1 MYAILCLSLAV
12 GLSSGVFS
20 NYFKE
25 VFAVDSVQRGLL
37 EIPRETPG
45 ILCVVILTALS
56 GLGNLSLMVMA
67 YGFCTLGLA
76 VLGLLSPSYF
86 IMQIFLFSF
95 SLGEHMMMPLR
106 DSIAMDLSGEGKTG
120 TFLGQVKGKM
130 TLASMAASAAVFI
143 GYRTG
148 IFWFGDGVI
157 PSFVAGLLFTAAGL
171 FFAVRACGTKHRHS
185 RLRFNGTWLLA
196 PVLAMAVRLV
206 LAYRVDSVNPA
217 LEAYYVELLAL
228 VFLNLA
234 FYRFSSFSF
243 DAGRTRRFALYA
255 CCAVVLCL
263 AAFCDSSSLSARLL
277 EIGAGLCVLG
287 FLLLH
292 LTAASAPSGTGSE
305 EIE

>member
-1 MYAILCLSLAV
+1 MKKPLLLPFIALVGGAAAAVLRLLQNTTGFEEGTGLPIPGNLPATALVILLVLLAAV
-12 GLSSGVFS
+12 LILLVRRLPEKAAPAFPADFTARDPRLLFVPMAGLFLMGISGV
-20 NYFKE
+20 
-25 VFAVDSVQRGLL
+25 L
-37 EIPRETPG
+37 
-45 ILCVVILTALS
+45 
-56 GLGNLSLMVMA
+56 
-67 YGFCTLGLA
+67 
-76 VLGLLSPSYF
+76 
-86 IMQIFLFSF
+86 
-95 SLGEHMMMPLR
+95 
-106 DSIAMDLSGEGKTG
+106 DL
-120 TFLGQVKGKM
+120 
-130 TLASMAASAAVFI
+130 
-143 GYRTG
+143 
-148 IFWFGDGVI
+148 
-157 PSFVAGLLFTAAGL
+157 VAGLGLTETLIQSVVSAADPSGMTSVVAISSSDGYSSQAHLILGVLDLLAAAGL

-277 EIGAGLCVLG
+277 EVGAGLCVLG

-292 LTAASAPSGTGSE
+292 LTAASVPSGTGSE

>member
-1 MYAILCLSLAV
+1 MKKPLLLPFIALVGGAAAAVLRLLQNTTGFEEGTGLPIPGNLPATALVILLVLLAAV
-12 GLSSGVFS
+12 LILLVRRLPEKAAPAFPADFTARDPRLLFVPMAGLFLMGISGV
-20 NYFKE
+20 
-25 VFAVDSVQRGLL
+25 L
-37 EIPRETPG
+37 
-45 ILCVVILTALS
+45 
-56 GLGNLSLMVMA
+56 
-67 YGFCTLGLA
+67 
-76 VLGLLSPSYF
+76 
-86 IMQIFLFSF
+86 
-95 SLGEHMMMPLR
+95 
-106 DSIAMDLSGEGKTG
+106 DL
-120 TFLGQVKGKM
+120 
-130 TLASMAASAAVFI
+130 
-143 GYRTG
+143 
-148 IFWFGDGVI
+148 
-157 PSFVAGLLFTAAGL
+157 VAGLGLTETLIQSAVSAADPSGMTSVVAISSSDGYSSQAHLILGVLDLLAAAGL
-171 FFAVRACGTKHRHS
+171 FFAIRACGTKHRHS

>member
-1 MYAILCLSLAV
+1 MKKPLLLPFIALVGGAAAAVLRLLQNTTGFEEGTGLPIPGNLPATALVILLVLLAAV
-12 GLSSGVFS
+12 LILLVRRLPEKAAPAFPADFTARDPRLLFVPMAGLFLMGISGV
-20 NYFKE
+20 
-25 VFAVDSVQRGLL
+25 L
-37 EIPRETPG
+37 
-45 ILCVVILTALS
+45 
-56 GLGNLSLMVMA
+56 
-67 YGFCTLGLA
+67 
-76 VLGLLSPSYF
+76 
-86 IMQIFLFSF
+86 
-95 SLGEHMMMPLR
+95 
-106 DSIAMDLSGEGKTG
+106 DL
-120 TFLGQVKGKM
+120 
-130 TLASMAASAAVFI
+130 
-143 GYRTG
+143 
-148 IFWFGDGVI
+148 
-157 PSFVAGLLFTAAGL
+157 VAGLGLTETLIQSVVSAADPSGMTSVVAISSSDGYSSQAHLILGVLDLLAAAGL

>member
-1 MYAILCLSLAV
+1 MKKPLLPPFIALVGGAAAAVLRLLQNTTGFEEGTGLPIPGNLPATALVILLVLLAAV
-12 GLSSGVFS
+12 LILLVRRLPEKAAPAFPADFTARDPRLLFVPMAGLFLMGISGV
-20 NYFKE
+20 
-25 VFAVDSVQRGLL
+25 L
-37 EIPRETPG
+37 
-45 ILCVVILTALS
+45 
-56 GLGNLSLMVMA
+56 
-67 YGFCTLGLA
+67 
-76 VLGLLSPSYF
+76 
-86 IMQIFLFSF
+86 
-95 SLGEHMMMPLR
+95 
-106 DSIAMDLSGEGKTG
+106 DL
-120 TFLGQVKGKM
+120 
-130 TLASMAASAAVFI
+130 
-143 GYRTG
+143 
-148 IFWFGDGVI
+148 
-157 PSFVAGLLFTAAGL
+157 VAGLGLTETLIQSAVSAADPSGMTSVVAISSSDGYSSQAHLILGVLDLLAAAGL

>member
-1 MYAILCLSLAV
+1 MKKPLLLPFIALVGGAAAAVLRLLQNTTGFEEGTGLPIPGNLPATALVILLVLLAAV
-12 GLSSGVFS
+12 LILLVRRLPEKAAPAFPADFTAWDPRLLFVPMAGLFLMGISGV
-20 NYFKE
+20 
-25 VFAVDSVQRGLL
+25 L
-37 EIPRETPG
+37 
-45 ILCVVILTALS
+45 
-56 GLGNLSLMVMA
+56 
-67 YGFCTLGLA
+67 
-76 VLGLLSPSYF
+76 
-86 IMQIFLFSF
+86 
-95 SLGEHMMMPLR
+95 
-106 DSIAMDLSGEGKTG
+106 DL
-120 TFLGQVKGKM
+120 
-130 TLASMAASAAVFI
+130 
-143 GYRTG
+143 
-148 IFWFGDGVI
+148 
-157 PSFVAGLLFTAAGL
+157 VAGLGLTETLIQSAVSAADPSGMTSVVAISSPDGYSSQAHLILGVLDLLAAAGL

>member
-1 MYAILCLSLAV
+1 MKKPLLLPFIALVGGAAAAVLRLLQNTTGFEEGTGLPIPGNLPATALVILLVLLAAV
-12 GLSSGVFS
+12 LILLVRRLPEKAAPAFPADFTARDPRLLFVPMAGLFLMGISGV
-20 NYFKE
+20 
-25 VFAVDSVQRGLL
+25 L
-37 EIPRETPG
+37 
-45 ILCVVILTALS
+45 
-56 GLGNLSLMVMA
+56 
-67 YGFCTLGLA
+67 
-76 VLGLLSPSYF
+76 
-86 IMQIFLFSF
+86 
-95 SLGEHMMMPLR
+95 
-106 DSIAMDLSGEGKTG
+106 DL
-120 TFLGQVKGKM
+120 
-130 TLASMAASAAVFI
+130 
-143 GYRTG
+143 
-148 IFWFGDGVI
+148 
-157 PSFVAGLLFTAAGL
+157 VAGLGLTETLIQSAVSAADPSGMTSVVAISSPDGYSSQAHLILGVLDLLAAAGL

>member
-1 MYAILCLSLAV
+1 MKKPLLLPFIALVGGAAAAVLRLLQNTTGFEEGTGLPIPGNLPATALVILLVLLAAV
-12 GLSSGVFS
+12 LILLVRRLPEKAAPAFPADFTARDPRLLFVPMAGLFLMGISGV
-20 NYFKE
+20 
-25 VFAVDSVQRGLL
+25 L
-37 EIPRETPG
+37 
-45 ILCVVILTALS
+45 
-56 GLGNLSLMVMA
+56 
-67 YGFCTLGLA
+67 
-76 VLGLLSPSYF
+76 
-86 IMQIFLFSF
+86 
-95 SLGEHMMMPLR
+95 
-106 DSIAMDLSGEGKTG
+106 DL
-120 TFLGQVKGKM
+120 
-130 TLASMAASAAVFI
+130 
-143 GYRTG
+143 
-148 IFWFGDGVI
+148 
-157 PSFVAGLLFTAAGL
+157 VAGLGLTETLIQSAVSAADPSGMTSVVAISSPDGYSSQAHLILGVLDLLAAAGL

-263 AAFCDSSSLSARLL
+263 AAFCDSSSLSAWLL

>member
-1 MYAILCLSLAV
+1 MKKPLLLPFIALVGGAAAAVLRLLQNTTGFEEGTGLPIPGNLPATALVILLVLLAAV
-12 GLSSGVFS
+12 LILLVRRLPQKAAPAFPADFTARDPRLLFVPMAGLFLMGISGV
-20 NYFKE
+20 
-25 VFAVDSVQRGLL
+25 L
-37 EIPRETPG
+37 
-45 ILCVVILTALS
+45 
-56 GLGNLSLMVMA
+56 
-67 YGFCTLGLA
+67 
-76 VLGLLSPSYF
+76 
-86 IMQIFLFSF
+86 
-95 SLGEHMMMPLR
+95 
-106 DSIAMDLSGEGKTG
+106 DL
-120 TFLGQVKGKM
+120 
-130 TLASMAASAAVFI
+130 
-143 GYRTG
+143 
-148 IFWFGDGVI
+148 
-157 PSFVAGLLFTAAGL
+157 VAGLGLTETLIQSAVSAADPSGMTSVVAISSSDGYSSQAHLILGVLDLLAAAGL

-185 RLRFNGTWLLA
+185 RLRFNGTWVLA

>member
-1 MYAILCLSLAV
+1 MKKPLLLPFIALVGGAAAAVLRLLQNTTGFEEGTGLPIPGNLPATALVILLVLLAAV
-12 GLSSGVFS
+12 LILLVRRLPEKAAPAFPADFTARDPRLLFVPMAGLFLMGISGV
-20 NYFKE
+20 
-25 VFAVDSVQRGLL
+25 L
-37 EIPRETPG
+37 
-45 ILCVVILTALS
+45 
-56 GLGNLSLMVMA
+56 
-67 YGFCTLGLA
+67 
-76 VLGLLSPSYF
+76 
-86 IMQIFLFSF
+86 
-95 SLGEHMMMPLR
+95 
-106 DSIAMDLSGEGKTG
+106 DL
-120 TFLGQVKGKM
+120 
-130 TLASMAASAAVFI
+130 
-143 GYRTG
+143 
-148 IFWFGDGVI
+148 
-157 PSFVAGLLFTAAGL
+157 VAGLGLTETLIQGAVSAADPSGMTSVVAISSSDGYSSQAHLILGVLDLLAAAGL

>member
-1 MYAILCLSLAV
+1 MKKPLLLPFIALVGGAAAAVLRLLQNTTGFEEGTGLPIPGNLPATALVILLVLLAAV
-12 GLSSGVFS
+12 LILLVRRLPQKAAPAFPADFTARDPRLLFVPMAGLFLMGISGV
-20 NYFKE
+20 
-25 VFAVDSVQRGLL
+25 L
-37 EIPRETPG
+37 
-45 ILCVVILTALS
+45 
-56 GLGNLSLMVMA
+56 
-67 YGFCTLGLA
+67 
-76 VLGLLSPSYF
+76 
-86 IMQIFLFSF
+86 
-95 SLGEHMMMPLR
+95 
-106 DSIAMDLSGEGKTG
+106 DL
-120 TFLGQVKGKM
+120 
-130 TLASMAASAAVFI
+130 
-143 GYRTG
+143 
-148 IFWFGDGVI
+148 
-157 PSFVAGLLFTAAGL
+157 VAGLGLTETLIQSAVSAADPSGMTSVVAISSSDGYSSQAHLILGVLDLLAAAGL

-277 EIGAGLCVLG
+277 EIGAELCVLG

>member
-1 MYAILCLSLAV
+1 MKKPLLLPFIALVGGAAAAVLRLLQNTTGFEEGTGLPIPGNLPATALVILLVLLAAV
-12 GLSSGVFS
+12 LILLVRRLPEKAAPAFPADFTARDPRLLFVPMAGLFLMGISGV
-20 NYFKE
+20 
-25 VFAVDSVQRGLL
+25 L
-37 EIPRETPG
+37 
-45 ILCVVILTALS
+45 
-56 GLGNLSLMVMA
+56 
-67 YGFCTLGLA
+67 
-76 VLGLLSPSYF
+76 
-86 IMQIFLFSF
+86 
-95 SLGEHMMMPLR
+95 
-106 DSIAMDLSGEGKTG
+106 DL
-120 TFLGQVKGKM
+120 
-130 TLASMAASAAVFI
+130 
-143 GYRTG
+143 
-148 IFWFGDGVI
+148 
-157 PSFVAGLLFTAAGL
+157 VAGLGLTETLIQSAVSAADPSGMTSVVAISSSDGYSSQAHLILGVLDLLAAAGL

-263 AAFCDSSSLSARLL
+263 AAFCDSSSLSAQLL

-292 LTAASAPSGTGSE
+292 LTAASVPSGTGSE

>member
-1 MYAILCLSLAV
+1 MKKPLLLPFIALVGGAAAAVLRLLQNTTGFEEGTGLPIPGNLPATALVILLVLLAAV
-12 GLSSGVFS
+12 LILLVRRLPEKAAPAFPADFTARDPRLLFVPMAGLFLMGISGV
-20 NYFKE
+20 
-25 VFAVDSVQRGLL
+25 L
-37 EIPRETPG
+37 
-45 ILCVVILTALS
+45 
-56 GLGNLSLMVMA
+56 
-67 YGFCTLGLA
+67 
-76 VLGLLSPSYF
+76 
-86 IMQIFLFSF
+86 
-95 SLGEHMMMPLR
+95 
-106 DSIAMDLSGEGKTG
+106 DL
-120 TFLGQVKGKM
+120 
-130 TLASMAASAAVFI
+130 
-143 GYRTG
+143 
-148 IFWFGDGVI
+148 
-157 PSFVAGLLFTAAGL
+157 VAGLGLTETLIQSAVSAADPSGMTSVVAISSSDGYSSQAHLILGVLDLLAAAGL

-196 PVLAMAVRLV
+196 PVLAMAVWLV

>member
-1 MYAILCLSLAV
+1 MGI
-12 GLSSGVFS
+12 SGV
-20 NYFKE
+20 
-25 VFAVDSVQRGLL
+25 L
-37 EIPRETPG
+37 
-45 ILCVVILTALS
+45 
-56 GLGNLSLMVMA
+56 
-67 YGFCTLGLA
+67 
-76 VLGLLSPSYF
+76 
-86 IMQIFLFSF
+86 
-95 SLGEHMMMPLR
+95 
-106 DSIAMDLSGEGKTG
+106 DL
-120 TFLGQVKGKM
+120 
-130 TLASMAASAAVFI
+130 
-143 GYRTG
+143 
-148 IFWFGDGVI
+148 
-157 PSFVAGLLFTAAGL
+157 VAGLGLTETLIQSAVSAADPSGMTSVVAISSPDGYSSQAHLILGVLDLLAAAGL

>member
-1 MYAILCLSLAV
+1 MKKPLLLPFIALVGGAAAAVLRLLQNTTGFEEGTGLPIPGNLPATALVILLVLLAAV
-12 GLSSGVFS
+12 LILLVRRLPEKAAPAFPADFTARDPRLLFVPMAGLFLMGISGV
-20 NYFKE
+20 
-25 VFAVDSVQRGLL
+25 L
-37 EIPRETPG
+37 
-45 ILCVVILTALS
+45 
-56 GLGNLSLMVMA
+56 
-67 YGFCTLGLA
+67 
-76 VLGLLSPSYF
+76 
-86 IMQIFLFSF
+86 
-95 SLGEHMMMPLR
+95 
-106 DSIAMDLSGEGKTG
+106 DL
-120 TFLGQVKGKM
+120 
-130 TLASMAASAAVFI
+130 
-143 GYRTG
+143 
-148 IFWFGDGVI
+148 
-157 PSFVAGLLFTAAGL
+157 VAGLGLTETLIQSAVSAADPSGMTSVVTISSPDGYSSQAHLILGVLDLLAAAGL

>member
-1 MYAILCLSLAV
+1 MKKPLLLPFIALVGGAAAAVLRLLQNTTGFEEGTGLPIPGNLPATALVILLVLLAAV
-12 GLSSGVFS
+12 LILLVRRLPEKAAPAFPADFTARDPRLLFVPMAGLFLMGISGV
-20 NYFKE
+20 
-25 VFAVDSVQRGLL
+25 L
-37 EIPRETPG
+37 
-45 ILCVVILTALS
+45 
-56 GLGNLSLMVMA
+56 
-67 YGFCTLGLA
+67 
-76 VLGLLSPSYF
+76 
-86 IMQIFLFSF
+86 
-95 SLGEHMMMPLR
+95 
-106 DSIAMDLSGEGKTG
+106 DL
-120 TFLGQVKGKM
+120 
-130 TLASMAASAAVFI
+130 
-143 GYRTG
+143 
-148 IFWFGDGVI
+148 
-157 PSFVAGLLFTAAGL
+157 VAGLGLTETLIQSAVSAADPSGMTSVVAISSSDGYSSQAHLILGVLDLLAAAGL
-171 FFAVRACGTKHRHS
+171 FFAVRACSTKHRHS

>member
-1 MYAILCLSLAV
+1 MKKPLLLPFIALVGGAAAAVLRLLQNTTGFEEGTGLPIPGNLPATALVILLVLLAAV
-12 GLSSGVFS
+12 LILLVRRLPQKAAPAFPADFTARDPRLLFVPMAGLFLMGISGV
-20 NYFKE
+20 
-25 VFAVDSVQRGLL
+25 L
-37 EIPRETPG
+37 
-45 ILCVVILTALS
+45 
-56 GLGNLSLMVMA
+56 
-67 YGFCTLGLA
+67 
-76 VLGLLSPSYF
+76 
-86 IMQIFLFSF
+86 
-95 SLGEHMMMPLR
+95 
-106 DSIAMDLSGEGKTG
+106 DL
-120 TFLGQVKGKM
+120 
-130 TLASMAASAAVFI
+130 
-143 GYRTG
+143 
-148 IFWFGDGVI
+148 
-157 PSFVAGLLFTAAGL
+157 VAGLGLTETLIQSAVSAADPSGMTSVVVISSSDGYSSQAHLILGVLDLLAAAGL

>member
-1 MYAILCLSLAV
+1 MKKPLLLPFIALVGGAAAAVLRLLQNTTSFEEGTGLPIPGNLPATALVILLVLLAAV
-12 GLSSGVFS
+12 LILLVRRLPQKAAPAFPADFTARDPRLLFVPMAGLFLMGISGV
-20 NYFKE
+20 
-25 VFAVDSVQRGLL
+25 L
-37 EIPRETPG
+37 
-45 ILCVVILTALS
+45 
-56 GLGNLSLMVMA
+56 
-67 YGFCTLGLA
+67 
-76 VLGLLSPSYF
+76 
-86 IMQIFLFSF
+86 
-95 SLGEHMMMPLR
+95 
-106 DSIAMDLSGEGKTG
+106 DL
-120 TFLGQVKGKM
+120 
-130 TLASMAASAAVFI
+130 
-143 GYRTG
+143 
-148 IFWFGDGVI
+148 
-157 PSFVAGLLFTAAGL
+157 VAGLGLTETLIQSAVSAADPSGMTSVVAISSSDGYSSQAHLILGVLDLLAAAGL

>member
-1 MYAILCLSLAV
+1 MKKTLLLPFIALVGGAAAAVLRLLQNTTGFEEGTGLPIPGNLPATALVILLVLLAAV
-12 GLSSGVFS
+12 LILLVRRLPEKAAPAFPADFTARDPRLLFVPMAGLFLMGISGV
-20 NYFKE
+20 
-25 VFAVDSVQRGLL
+25 L
-37 EIPRETPG
+37 
-45 ILCVVILTALS
+45 
-56 GLGNLSLMVMA
+56 
-67 YGFCTLGLA
+67 
-76 VLGLLSPSYF
+76 
-86 IMQIFLFSF
+86 
-95 SLGEHMMMPLR
+95 
-106 DSIAMDLSGEGKTG
+106 DL
-120 TFLGQVKGKM
+120 
-130 TLASMAASAAVFI
+130 
-143 GYRTG
+143 
-148 IFWFGDGVI
+148 
-157 PSFVAGLLFTAAGL
+157 VAGLGLTETLIQSVVSAADPSGMTSVVAISSSDGYSSQAHLILGVLDLLAAAGL

>member
-1 MYAILCLSLAV
+1 MKKPLLLPFIALVGGAAAAVLRLLQNTTGFEEGTGLPIPGNLPATALVILLVLLAAV
-12 GLSSGVFS
+12 LILLVHRLPEKAAPAFPADFTARDPRLLFVPMAGLFLMGISGV
-20 NYFKE
+20 
-25 VFAVDSVQRGLL
+25 L
-37 EIPRETPG
+37 
-45 ILCVVILTALS
+45 
-56 GLGNLSLMVMA
+56 
-67 YGFCTLGLA
+67 
-76 VLGLLSPSYF
+76 
-86 IMQIFLFSF
+86 
-95 SLGEHMMMPLR
+95 
-106 DSIAMDLSGEGKTG
+106 DL
-120 TFLGQVKGKM
+120 
-130 TLASMAASAAVFI
+130 
-143 GYRTG
+143 
-148 IFWFGDGVI
+148 
-157 PSFVAGLLFTAAGL
+157 VAGLGLTETLIQGAVSAADPSGMTSVVAISSSDGYSSQAHLILGVLDLLAAAGL

>member
-1 MYAILCLSLAV
+1 MKKPLLLPFIALVGGAAAAVLRLLQNTTGFEEGTGLPIPGNLPATALVILLVLLAV
-12 GLSSGVFS
+12 VLILLVRRLPEKAAPAFPADFTARDPRLLFVPMAGLFLMGISGV
-20 NYFKE
+20 
-25 VFAVDSVQRGLL
+25 L
-37 EIPRETPG
+37 
-45 ILCVVILTALS
+45 
-56 GLGNLSLMVMA
+56 
-67 YGFCTLGLA
+67 
-76 VLGLLSPSYF
+76 
-86 IMQIFLFSF
+86 
-95 SLGEHMMMPLR
+95 
-106 DSIAMDLSGEGKTG
+106 DL
-120 TFLGQVKGKM
+120 
-130 TLASMAASAAVFI
+130 
-143 GYRTG
+143 
-148 IFWFGDGVI
+148 
-157 PSFVAGLLFTAAGL
+157 VAGLGLTETLIQGAVSAADPSGMTSVVAISSSDGYSSQAHLILGVLDLLAAAGL

-234 FYRFSSFSF
+234 FYRFSSVSF

>member
-1 MYAILCLSLAV
+1 MKKPLLLPFIALVGGAAAAVLRLLQNTTGFEEGTGLPIPGNLPATALVILLVLLAAV
-12 GLSSGVFS
+12 LILLVRRLPQKAAPAFPADFTARDPRLLFVPMAGLFLMGISGV
-20 NYFKE
+20 
-25 VFAVDSVQRGLL
+25 L
-37 EIPRETPG
+37 
-45 ILCVVILTALS
+45 
-56 GLGNLSLMVMA
+56 
-67 YGFCTLGLA
+67 
-76 VLGLLSPSYF
+76 
-86 IMQIFLFSF
+86 
-95 SLGEHMMMPLR
+95 
-106 DSIAMDLSGEGKTG
+106 DL
-120 TFLGQVKGKM
+120 
-130 TLASMAASAAVFI
+130 
-143 GYRTG
+143 
-148 IFWFGDGVI
+148 
-157 PSFVAGLLFTAAGL
+157 VAGLGLTETLIQSAVSAADPSGMTSVVAISSSDGYSSQAHLILGVLDLLAAAGL

>member
-1 MYAILCLSLAV
+1 MKKPLLLPFIALVGGAAAAVLRLLQNTTGFEEGTGLPIPGNLPATALVILLVLLAAV
-12 GLSSGVFS
+12 LILLVRRLPEKAAPAFPADFTARDPRLLFVPMAGLFLMGISGV
-20 NYFKE
+20 
-25 VFAVDSVQRGLL
+25 L
-37 EIPRETPG
+37 
-45 ILCVVILTALS
+45 
-56 GLGNLSLMVMA
+56 
-67 YGFCTLGLA
+67 
-76 VLGLLSPSYF
+76 
-86 IMQIFLFSF
+86 
-95 SLGEHMMMPLR
+95 
-106 DSIAMDLSGEGKTG
+106 DL
-120 TFLGQVKGKM
+120 
-130 TLASMAASAAVFI
+130 
-143 GYRTG
+143 
-148 IFWFGDGVI
+148 
-157 PSFVAGLLFTAAGL
+157 VAGLVLTETLIQSAVSAADPSGMTSVVAISSSDGYSSQAHLILGVLDLLAAAGL

>member
-1 MYAILCLSLAV
+1 MKKPLLLPFIALVGGAAAAVLRLLQNTTGFEEGTGLPIPGNLPATALVILLVLLAV
-12 GLSSGVFS
+12 VLILLVRRLPEKAAPAFPADFTARDPRLLFVPMAGLFLMGISGV
-20 NYFKE
+20 
-25 VFAVDSVQRGLL
+25 L
-37 EIPRETPG
+37 
-45 ILCVVILTALS
+45 
-56 GLGNLSLMVMA
+56 
-67 YGFCTLGLA
+67 
-76 VLGLLSPSYF
+76 
-86 IMQIFLFSF
+86 
-95 SLGEHMMMPLR
+95 
-106 DSIAMDLSGEGKTG
+106 DL
-120 TFLGQVKGKM
+120 
-130 TLASMAASAAVFI
+130 
-143 GYRTG
+143 
-148 IFWFGDGVI
+148 
-157 PSFVAGLLFTAAGL
+157 VAGLGLTETLIQGAVSAADPSGMTSVVAISSSDGYSSQAHLILGVLDLLAAAGL

>member
-1 MYAILCLSLAV
+1 MKKPLLLPFIALVGGAAAAVLRLLQNTTGFEEGTGLPIPGNLPATALVILLVLLAAV
-12 GLSSGVFS
+12 LILLVRRLPEKAAPAFPADFTARDPRLLFVPMAGLFLMGISGV
-20 NYFKE
+20 
-25 VFAVDSVQRGLL
+25 L
-37 EIPRETPG
+37 
-45 ILCVVILTALS
+45 
-56 GLGNLSLMVMA
+56 
-67 YGFCTLGLA
+67 
-76 VLGLLSPSYF
+76 
-86 IMQIFLFSF
+86 
-95 SLGEHMMMPLR
+95 
-106 DSIAMDLSGEGKTG
+106 DL
-120 TFLGQVKGKM
+120 
-130 TLASMAASAAVFI
+130 
-143 GYRTG
+143 
-148 IFWFGDGVI
+148 
-157 PSFVAGLLFTAAGL
+157 VAGLGLTETLIQSAVSAADPSGMTSVVAISSSDGYSSQAHLILGVLDLLAAAGL
-171 FFAVRACGTKHRHS
+171 FFSVRACGTKHRHS

-196 PVLAMAVRLV
+196 PVLAMAVWLV

>member
-1 MYAILCLSLAV
+1 MKKPLLLPFIALVGGAAAAVLRLLQNTTGFEEGTGLPIPGNLPATALVILLVLLAAV
-12 GLSSGVFS
+12 LILLVRRLPEKAAPAFPADFTARDPRLLFVPMAGLFLMGISGV
-20 NYFKE
+20 
-25 VFAVDSVQRGLL
+25 L
-37 EIPRETPG
+37 
-45 ILCVVILTALS
+45 
-56 GLGNLSLMVMA
+56 
-67 YGFCTLGLA
+67 
-76 VLGLLSPSYF
+76 
-86 IMQIFLFSF
+86 
-95 SLGEHMMMPLR
+95 
-106 DSIAMDLSGEGKTG
+106 DL
-120 TFLGQVKGKM
+120 
-130 TLASMAASAAVFI
+130 
-143 GYRTG
+143 
-148 IFWFGDGVI
+148 
-157 PSFVAGLLFTAAGL
+157 VAGLGLTETLIQSAVSAADPSGTTSVVAISSSDGYSSQAHLILGVLDLLAAAGL

>member
-1 MYAILCLSLAV
+1 MKKPLLLPFIALVGGAAAAVLRLLQNTTGFEEGTGLPFPGNLPATALVILLVLLAV
-12 GLSSGVFS
+12 VLILLVRRLPEKAAPAFPADFTARDPRLLFVPMAGLFLMGISGV
-20 NYFKE
+20 
-25 VFAVDSVQRGLL
+25 L
-37 EIPRETPG
+37 
-45 ILCVVILTALS
+45 
-56 GLGNLSLMVMA
+56 
-67 YGFCTLGLA
+67 
-76 VLGLLSPSYF
+76 
-86 IMQIFLFSF
+86 
-95 SLGEHMMMPLR
+95 
-106 DSIAMDLSGEGKTG
+106 DL
-120 TFLGQVKGKM
+120 
-130 TLASMAASAAVFI
+130 
-143 GYRTG
+143 
-148 IFWFGDGVI
+148 
-157 PSFVAGLLFTAAGL
+157 VAGLGLTETLIQSAVSAADPSGMTSVVAISSSDGYSSQAHLILGVLDLLAAAGL

>member
-1 MYAILCLSLAV
+1 MKKPLLLPFIALVGGAAAAVLRLLQNTTGFEEGTGLPIPGNLPATALVILLVLLAV
-12 GLSSGVFS
+12 VLILLVRRLPEKAAPAFPADFTARDPRLLFVPMAGLFLMGISGV
-20 NYFKE
+20 
-25 VFAVDSVQRGLL
+25 L
-37 EIPRETPG
+37 
-45 ILCVVILTALS
+45 
-56 GLGNLSLMVMA
+56 
-67 YGFCTLGLA
+67 
-76 VLGLLSPSYF
+76 
-86 IMQIFLFSF
+86 
-95 SLGEHMMMPLR
+95 
-106 DSIAMDLSGEGKTG
+106 DL
-120 TFLGQVKGKM
+120 
-130 TLASMAASAAVFI
+130 
-143 GYRTG
+143 
-148 IFWFGDGVI
+148 
-157 PSFVAGLLFTAAGL
+157 VAGLGLTETLIQSAVSAADPSGMTSVVAISSSDGYSSQAHLILGVLDLLAAAGL

>member
-1 MYAILCLSLAV
+1 MKKPLLLPFIALVGGAAAAVLRLLQNTTGFEEGTGLPIPGNLPATALVILLVLLAAV
-12 GLSSGVFS
+12 LILLVRRLPEKAAPAFPADFTARDPRLLFVPMAGLFLMGISGV
-20 NYFKE
+20 
-25 VFAVDSVQRGLL
+25 L
-37 EIPRETPG
+37 
-45 ILCVVILTALS
+45 
-56 GLGNLSLMVMA
+56 
-67 YGFCTLGLA
+67 
-76 VLGLLSPSYF
+76 
-86 IMQIFLFSF
+86 
-95 SLGEHMMMPLR
+95 
-106 DSIAMDLSGEGKTG
+106 DL
-120 TFLGQVKGKM
+120 
-130 TLASMAASAAVFI
+130 
-143 GYRTG
+143 
-148 IFWFGDGVI
+148 
-157 PSFVAGLLFTAAGL
+157 VAGLGLTETLIQSAVSAADPSGMTSVVAISSSDGYSSQAHLILGVLDLLAAAGL

-217 LEAYYVELLAL
+217 LEADYVELLAL

>member
-1 MYAILCLSLAV
+1 MKKPLLLPFIALVGGAAAAVLRLLQNTTGFEEGTGLPIPGNLPATALVILLVLLAAV
-12 GLSSGVFS
+12 LILLVRRLPEKAAPAFPADFTARDPRLLFVPMAGLFLMGISGV
-20 NYFKE
+20 
-25 VFAVDSVQRGLL
+25 L
-37 EIPRETPG
+37 
-45 ILCVVILTALS
+45 
-56 GLGNLSLMVMA
+56 
-67 YGFCTLGLA
+67 
-76 VLGLLSPSYF
+76 
-86 IMQIFLFSF
+86 
-95 SLGEHMMMPLR
+95 
-106 DSIAMDLSGEGKTG
+106 DL
-120 TFLGQVKGKM
+120 
-130 TLASMAASAAVFI
+130 
-143 GYRTG
+143 
-148 IFWFGDGVI
+148 
-157 PSFVAGLLFTAAGL
+157 VAGLGLTETLIQSAVSAADPSGMTSVVAISSSDGYSSQAHLILGVLDLLAAAGL

-292 LTAASAPSGTGSE
+292 LTAASAPSGTGNE

>member
-1 MYAILCLSLAV
+1 MKKPLLLPFIALVGGAAAAVLRLLQNTTGFEEGTGLPIPGNLPATALVILLVLLAAV
-12 GLSSGVFS
+12 LILLVRRLPEKAAPAFPADFTARDPRLLFVPMAGLFLMGISGV
-20 NYFKE
+20 
-25 VFAVDSVQRGLL
+25 L
-37 EIPRETPG
+37 
-45 ILCVVILTALS
+45 
-56 GLGNLSLMVMA
+56 
-67 YGFCTLGLA
+67 
-76 VLGLLSPSYF
+76 
-86 IMQIFLFSF
+86 
-95 SLGEHMMMPLR
+95 
-106 DSIAMDLSGEGKTG
+106 DL
-120 TFLGQVKGKM
+120 
-130 TLASMAASAAVFI
+130 
-143 GYRTG
+143 
-148 IFWFGDGVI
+148 
-157 PSFVAGLLFTAAGL
+157 VAGLGLTETLIQSAVSAADPSGMTSVVAISSSDGSSSQAHQILGVLDLLAAAGL

>member
-1 MYAILCLSLAV
+1 MKKPLLLPFIALVGGAAAAVLRLLQNTTGFEEGTGLPIPGNLPATALVILLVLLAAV
-12 GLSSGVFS
+12 LILLVRRLPEKAAPAFPADFTARDPRLLFVPMAGLFLMGISGV
-20 NYFKE
+20 
-25 VFAVDSVQRGLL
+25 L
-37 EIPRETPG
+37 
-45 ILCVVILTALS
+45 
-56 GLGNLSLMVMA
+56 
-67 YGFCTLGLA
+67 
-76 VLGLLSPSYF
+76 
-86 IMQIFLFSF
+86 
-95 SLGEHMMMPLR
+95 
-106 DSIAMDLSGEGKTG
+106 DL
-120 TFLGQVKGKM
+120 
-130 TLASMAASAAVFI
+130 
-143 GYRTG
+143 
-148 IFWFGDGVI
+148 
-157 PSFVAGLLFTAAGL
+157 VAGLGLTETLIQSAVSAADPSGMTSVVAISSSDGYSSQAHLILGVLDLLAAAGL

>member
-1 MYAILCLSLAV
+1 MKKPLLLPFIALVGGAAAAVLRLLQNTTGFEEGTGLPIPGNLPATALVILLVLLAV
-12 GLSSGVFS
+12 VLILLVRRLPEKAAPAFPADFTARDPRLLFVPMAGLFLMGISGV
-20 NYFKE
+20 
-25 VFAVDSVQRGLL
+25 L
-37 EIPRETPG
+37 
-45 ILCVVILTALS
+45 
-56 GLGNLSLMVMA
+56 
-67 YGFCTLGLA
+67 
-76 VLGLLSPSYF
+76 
-86 IMQIFLFSF
+86 
-95 SLGEHMMMPLR
+95 
-106 DSIAMDLSGEGKTG
+106 DL
-120 TFLGQVKGKM
+120 
-130 TLASMAASAAVFI
+130 
-143 GYRTG
+143 
-148 IFWFGDGVI
+148 
-157 PSFVAGLLFTAAGL
+157 VAGLGLTETLIQGAVSAADPSGMTSVVAISSSDGYSSQAHLILGVLDLLAAAGL

-243 DAGRTRRFALYA
+243 DAGRTWRFALYA

>member
-1 MYAILCLSLAV
+1 MKKPLLLPFIALVGGAAAAVLRLLQNTTGFEEGTGLPIPGNLPATALVILLVLLAAV
-12 GLSSGVFS
+12 LILLVRRLPEKAAPAFPADFTARDPRLLFVPMAGLFLMGISGV
-20 NYFKE
+20 
-25 VFAVDSVQRGLL
+25 L
-37 EIPRETPG
+37 
-45 ILCVVILTALS
+45 
-56 GLGNLSLMVMA
+56 
-67 YGFCTLGLA
+67 
-76 VLGLLSPSYF
+76 
-86 IMQIFLFSF
+86 
-95 SLGEHMMMPLR
+95 
-106 DSIAMDLSGEGKTG
+106 DL
-120 TFLGQVKGKM
+120 
-130 TLASMAASAAVFI
+130 
-143 GYRTG
+143 
-148 IFWFGDGVI
+148 
-157 PSFVAGLLFTAAGL
+157 VAGLGLTETLIQSAVSAADPSGMTSVVAISSSDGYSSQAHLILGVLDLLAAAGL

-292 LTAASAPSGTGSE
+292 LTAASVPSGTGSE

>member
-1 MYAILCLSLAV
+1 MKKPLLLPFIALVGGAAAAVLRLLQNTTGFEEGTGLPIPGNLPATALVILLVRLLPEKAAPAFPADFTARDPRLLFV
-12 GLSSGVFS
+12 PMAGLFLMGISGV
-20 NYFKE
+20 
-25 VFAVDSVQRGLL
+25 L
-37 EIPRETPG
+37 
-45 ILCVVILTALS
+45 
-56 GLGNLSLMVMA
+56 
-67 YGFCTLGLA
+67 
-76 VLGLLSPSYF
+76 
-86 IMQIFLFSF
+86 
-95 SLGEHMMMPLR
+95 
-106 DSIAMDLSGEGKTG
+106 DL
-120 TFLGQVKGKM
+120 
-130 TLASMAASAAVFI
+130 
-143 GYRTG
+143 
-148 IFWFGDGVI
+148 
-157 PSFVAGLLFTAAGL
+157 VAGLGLTETLIQSAVSAADPSGMTSVVAISSSDGYSSQAHLILGVLDLLAAAGL

>member
-1 MYAILCLSLAV
+1 MKKPLFLPFIALVGGAAAAVLRLLQNTTGFEEGTGLPIPGNLPATALVILLVLLAV
-12 GLSSGVFS
+12 VLILLVRRLPEKAAPAFPADFTARDPRLLFVPMAGLFLMGISGV
-20 NYFKE
+20 
-25 VFAVDSVQRGLL
+25 L
-37 EIPRETPG
+37 
-45 ILCVVILTALS
+45 
-56 GLGNLSLMVMA
+56 
-67 YGFCTLGLA
+67 
-76 VLGLLSPSYF
+76 
-86 IMQIFLFSF
+86 
-95 SLGEHMMMPLR
+95 
-106 DSIAMDLSGEGKTG
+106 DL
-120 TFLGQVKGKM
+120 
-130 TLASMAASAAVFI
+130 
-143 GYRTG
+143 
-148 IFWFGDGVI
+148 
-157 PSFVAGLLFTAAGL
+157 VAGLGLTETLIQGAVSAADPSGMTSVVAISSSDGYSSQAHLILGVLDLLAAAGL